1 MTDNEIFMIDEEN
14 GYSLILNTDDKGWYV
29 ELLDIGQKVIFHY
42 KCDTFVT
49 GNLILHLKKA
59 IKTFLEK
66 YHKIVL
72 SRWYPK
78 ADARFLISID
88 GPTYIS
94 PYIFK
99 DESTENCC
107 VKFIVTSES
116 VEKPITFITSLK
128 QLQDKI
134 L

>member
-1 MTDNEIFMIDEEN
+1 MTDNEVFMIDEEN

-29 ELLDIGQKVIFHY
+29 ELLDIEQKVIFHY

-78 ADARFLISID
+78 VDARFLISID

-99 DESTENCC
+99 DETTGNCC
-107 VKFIVTSES
+107 VKFIVTVES
-116 VEKPITFITSLK
+116 VENPITFITSLK